1 MNEHVGDNGTKEPRP
16 AGDLSDEL
24 KRLGEQLGETVKAAW
39 ESDVSRNIQR
49 QLSEGLEQMA
59 QELNR
64 ASQRAAESE
73 EAERLKAQA
82 RRVADTARESD
93 IGRELREGLVT
104 GLREMN
110 RALDRAIERMR
121 KEGGAGEPPA
131 GNEPPPSA

>member
-1 MNEHVGDNGTKEPRP
+1 MNENVGDDGTKGPRT

-64 ASQRAAESE
+64 ASQKAAESQ
-73 EAERLKAQA
+73 EAERLRTQA
-82 RRVADTARESD
+82 RRVADSARESD
-93 IGRELREGLVT
+93 IGREVREGLVI
-104 GLREMN
+104 GLRELN
-110 RALDRAIERMR
+110 
-121 KEGGAGEPPA
+121 
-131 GNEPPPSA
+131 